1 MISASLPTSTLAQLQ
16 SQQVQPTSPSQA
28 AAFQA
33 ALVGVQ
39 SSVRTVPTQSSQ
51 AAQPV
56 GGVSATPQAPGR
68 GSGTGSTPSATQS
81 GGGTT
86 TALTQDTVSGQGRGQ
101 YVNLLA

>member
-1 MISASLPTSTLAQLQ
+1 MISASLPPSTLAQLQ

-33 ALVGVQ
+33 AVAGVQ

-56 GGVSATPQAPGR
+56 GGASATPQAPGR
-68 GSGTGSTPSATQS
+68 GGD
-81 GGGTT
+81 TT